1 MGDGELTG
9 EEVVAKVALMPEV
22 IAVGLD
28 SKVVLDKE
36 EVTVERIPVSDGDG
50 EGWQWL
56 TTVSRG
62 EQPGVEQSGV
72 RHVRE
77 GWKNGGAPTVPMR
90 EVVAAT
96 VQCQ

>member
-36 EVTVERIPVSDGDG
+36 EVTAERIPVSNGDG

-56 TTVSRG
+56 ATVSRG
-62 EQPGVEQSGV
+62 ERPGVEQSGV
-72 RHVRE
+72 RPVRE
-77 GWKNGGAPTVPMR
+77 GRKNGGAPTVPMR